1 MPLENQIIAA
11 QAGQRIQATITIK
24 EPGARFGSSLSSHYA
39 NMDEVN
45 AKLEQ
50 LKAENPTAQVILIKT
65 K

>member
-1 MPLENQIIAA
+1 MAA
-11 QAGQRIQATITIK
+11 QAGNRIQATFTIQ
-24 EPGARFGSSLSSHYA
+24 EPGARFGSSLSSHYR

-50 LKAENPTAQVILIKT
+50 LKAENPGAKVLLLKT